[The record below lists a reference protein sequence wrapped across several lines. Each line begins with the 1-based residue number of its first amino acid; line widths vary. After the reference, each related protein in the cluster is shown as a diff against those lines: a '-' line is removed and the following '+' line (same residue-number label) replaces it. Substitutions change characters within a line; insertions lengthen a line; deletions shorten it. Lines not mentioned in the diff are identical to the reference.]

1 MNRTARSGHVNL
13 VYVAGRLKDQCDE
26 LHKETTVSTEKQ
38 ERCSAGVAT
47 LGAYHYLPVPL
58 LLSAHSDN
66 TLAVFVIADT
76 CFPSYNCFD
85 RGPGTQTKQL

>member
-1 MNRTARSGHVNL
+1 M
-13 VYVAGRLKDQCDE
+13 YVAGRLKDE
-26 LHKETTVSTEKQ
+26 LHGETTVSTEKQ
-38 ERCSAGVAT
+38 GRCSAGVAT

-76 CFPSYNCFD
+76 CFPSYNVLIGYQAPD
-85 RGPGTQTKQL
+85 H